1 MNPSGAHRHHH
12 DSAREASSHRIPV
25 PGFLANVVRYI
36 PRNRPARIAA
46 AAGVVI
52 ITLALLAGIVFRGS
66 FPAGVAGPWITRA
79 IEEKLG
85 PGHRV
90 EIGETWFETDSA
102 GNSLL
107 RVRDLVVRGPD
118 NEIIASAPTAEV
130 ELEGGLF
137 GGNFRARRIDLVNAE
152 LTVQIAADGHV
163 SIVAGRDAKPTTPG
177 PRPATARQTKGAVPL
192 PPPSPTTT
200 SDPFRFSELI
210 AWLDGLDKRG
220 LDGIAL
226 TEIGLKQGTL
236 VVDSARSGRRWS
248 FRNIDTRLERQPSGL
263 SFTISSG
270 TGPTRWTLTAT
281 IGVAIDGG
289 RAIDIVADRIAP
301 RDLLLAAGFDGIDFH
316 AETPLSGILRAQI
329 AGDGRLTAAS
339 LRLVTAAG
347 EVGKTS
353 EPESRFMVEEM
364 QLQARFD
371 PERRAVIIDP
381 IAFVAGANRTVIQA
395 VIEGPKGDDPS
406 WPFSIVQGRM
416 VLSTGQRTEPPLVID
431 RVFARG
437 AYDPRAQRIIIQQGE
452 LTGATAGLAFSGSIG
467 VGGQAPILS
476 LGIAGTR
483 MSASAF
489 KRLWSPLVA
498 PRTRAWVMHQVD
510 GGIIDRAL
518 IALGIPLDKI
528 GSPDTPLPD
537 AAVRIEI
544 LASGVQFR
552 PINNLPP
559 VRDAAINMTLTGRTA
574 KLRMERGIVDTPAG
588 KRVTLRDGVLDIL
601 DHTPIEPN
609 AMIKFRLEGAADAV
623 AELVAMDPLRGVTGF
638 TFDPATTKGSVVA
651 NVQLNFPMKRVVTE
665 DDIDY
670 LVDAE
675 VKNFAAERTVR
686 EQRVDAVSA
695 KLTLTQKT
703 IMVKGDGQIAGAPAT
718 FEYKRT
724 KGALDAEFRLASTF
738 DDAARARFGL
748 DFAPWLAGPVG
759 VKAQGRVTDRETRID
774 VEADLTAA
782 RVADLVPGWQK
793 AAGRPSKATYRV
805 TERDTGVRI
814 ENLNVTG
821 SGTTL
826 RGSIEFDK
834 EGGLVAAT
842 LPVFHLTDADKA
854 NLRAERTTD
863 GVLKVVV
870 RGDVLDARGITQSLT
885 EGSPAAK
892 AGRDIKPRDLDIDLR
907 LAAATGHN
915 GEVARQLE
923 LRVSRRNG
931 EVKSFALLG
940 RIGADAS
947 IVGELRVADGIRPV
961 LYITAGDAGAFFRF
975 ANLYTRIQRGEV
987 WVVID
992 SPKATIAPQEGVVA
1006 VRDFVIRGEPAIDR
1020 LLSAAPPPDQTERG
1034 SPQRRVAPTENATA
1048 FSRMRVHFTRTP
1060 GRFVIREGFIFG
1072 PVLGATVDGVLD
1084 YTSDQVQL
1092 RGTYIPA
1099 YGLNNIFGRIPVL
1112 GYILGGGPNEGLL
1125 AVTFEIAGPAS
1136 RPLLRVNP
1144 MSAVAPGIFRKIF
1157 EYRSSP
1163 DLPPPDP
1170 LPR

>member
-1 MNPSGAHRHHH
+1 MNPSGAHRHRR
-12 DSAREASSHRIPV
+12 DSVRESSTHRIPV
-25 PGFLANVVRYI
+25 PKFLAQAARFI
-36 PRNRPARIAA
+36 PHNRPARIAA

-52 ITLALLAGIVFRGS
+52 IAVALLAGLVFRGS

-107 RVRDLVVRGPD
+107 RVRNLVVRGPD
-118 NEIIASAPTAEV
+118 NEIVANAPTAEV

-137 GGNFRARRIDLVNAE
+137 GGSFRARRIDLVNAE
-152 LTVQIAADGHV
+152 LTVQIATDGHV
-163 SIVAGRDAKPTTPG
+163 AIVAGRDSKPTTPG
-177 PRPATARQTKGAVPL
+177 PRPPTTQQTVGAVP
-192 PPPSPTTT
+192 PHSPAAST
-200 SDPFRFSELI
+200 DPFRFPELI

-226 TEIGLKQGTL
+226 TEVGLKQGTL

-248 FRNIDTRLERQPSGL
+248 FRNIDTRLERRSGGFT
-263 SFTISSG
+263 FTISSG
-270 TGPTRWTLTAT
+270 AGPARWTLTAT
-281 IGVAIDGG
+281 IGVAADGG

-301 RDLLLAAGFDGIDFH
+301 RDLLLAAGLDGIDIH

-329 AGDGRLTAAS
+329 AGDGRLTAAN
-339 LRLVTAAG
+339 LRVISAAG

-353 EPESRFMVEEM
+353 EPDSRFVVDEM
-364 QLQARFD
+364 QIHARFD
-371 PERRAVIIDP
+371 PERRALIFDP
-381 IAFVAGANRTVIQA
+381 IAIAAGANRTVIQA
-395 VIEGPKGDDPS
+395 VIEGPKSDDPS

-416 VLSTGQRTEPPLVID
+416 VLSTGRGTEPPLVID
-431 RVFARG
+431 RVVARG
-437 AYDPRAQRIIIQQGE
+437 TYDPRAQRIIIQQGE

-467 VGGQAPILS
+467 VGGDARILS

-498 PRTRAWVMHQVD
+498 PRTRAWVMEQVD
-510 GGIIDRAL
+510 GGIVDRAL

-528 GSPDTPLPD
+528 GSPDAPLPD

-544 LASGVQFR
+544 AASGVQYR
-552 PINNLPP
+552 PINGLPP
-559 VRDAAINMTLTGRTA
+559 VRDAALNITLTGRTA
-574 KLRMERGIVDTPAG
+574 KLRMERGVVDTPSG
-588 KRVTLRDGVLDIL
+588 RRVTLRDGVLDIL
-601 DHTPIEPN
+601 DHTPIEPTG
-609 AMIKFRLEGAADAV
+609 AIKFRLEGAADAV
-623 AELVAMDPLRGVTGF
+623 AELVAMDALRGVTGF

-651 NVQLNFPMKRVVTE
+651 NVSLNVPFKRVIAQ
-665 DDIDY
+665 DDIEY
-670 LVDAE
+670 QVNAE
-675 VKNFAAERTVR
+675 VKNFVAERTVR
-686 EQRVDAVSA
+686 DQRVDAVSA

-703 IMVKGDGQIAGAPAT
+703 IAVKGEGLIAGAPAT
-718 FEYKRT
+718 FEYTRT
-724 KGALDAEFRLASTF
+724 KGAFDAEFRLASTF
-738 DDAARARFGL
+738 DDAARARFGI
-748 DFAPWLAGPVG
+748 DFSPWLSGPVG
-759 VKAQGRVTDRETRID
+759 VRAQGRVTERETRID
-774 VEADLTAA
+774 VEADLAAA

-793 AAGRPSKATYRV
+793 PAGRPSKATYRI

-834 EGGLVAAT
+834 EGGLVAAN
-842 LPVFHLTDADKA
+842 LPVFHLTDGDKA
-854 NLRAERTTD
+854 NLRAERSAD

-915 GEVARQLE
+915 REVARQLE

-947 IVGELRVADGIRPV
+947 VVGELRIADGLRPV

-975 ANLYTRIQRGEV
+975 ANLYTRVQRGEV

-992 SPKATIAPQEGVVA
+992 SPKATSTPQEGIVA

-1020 LLSAAPPPDQTERG
+1020 LLSAAPPPDATERG
-1034 SPQRRVAPTENATA
+1034 SPQRRAAPTGNATA
-1048 FSRMRVHFTRTP
+1048 FTRMRVHFTRTP

-1072 PVLGATVDGVLD
+1072 PTLGATVDGMLD

-1092 RGTYIPA
+1092 SGTYIPA
-1099 YGLNNIFGRIPVL
+1099 YGLNNVLARVPVL
-1112 GYILGGGPNEGLL
+1112 GYIFGGGPNEGVLG
-1125 AVTFEIAGPAS
+1125 VNFEIVGPAS

-1144 MSAVAPGIFRKIF
+1144 VSAVMPGFLRKIIQF
-1157 EYRSSP
+1157 RQAP
-1163 DLPPPDP
+1163 DIPPPAEA
-1170 LPR
+1170 PR